1 MHKFPIRLTAIAAL
15 CALPVSL
22 VIPAA
27 NAATTRPASVT
38 NPPERADTAGASG
51 VPGADRMTAR
61 VAAGWLGRQ
70 MVDGDHLATAFGGAT
85 YPDPGL
91 TLDAVLAFSA
101 AKVILIIFEPRLR
114 RTTAFLPAASIGLCT

>member
-51 VPGADRMTAR
+51 VTAGASGVTADRMTAR
-61 VAAGWLGRQ
+61 VAAGGSASNGRRRPF
-70 MVDGDHLATAFGGAT
+70 ATAFGGAT
-85 YPDPGL
+85 YTQ
-91 TLDAVLAFSA
+91 TLA
-101 AKVILIIFEPRLR
+101 
-114 RTTAFLPAASIGLCT
+114 